1 MLVHQWGCES
11 FNWHLLH
18 GKPCFHDTAASSTPR
33 HPAGGEKNAYLYTL
47 PAADL
52 VRKTQFI
59 IKLWHKVQM
68 YIKRDGRFPKN
79 CCSIG
84 KRAWLRISSYIYFH
98 FISFSRGIKVD
109 LELERSTNASI
120 CTTNPG
126 VTKRPRGWKI
136 HRGTT

>member
-1 MLVHQWGCES
+1 
-11 FNWHLLH
+11 
-18 GKPCFHDTAASSTPR
+18 
-33 HPAGGEKNAYLYTL
+33 
-47 PAADL
+47 
-52 VRKTQFI
+52 
-59 IKLWHKVQM
+59 M

-98 FISFSRGIKVD
+98 FISSSRGIKVD

-126 VTKRPRGWKI
+126 VTKRPRRMGNSQRDDVNVAERTK
-136 HRGTT
+136 